1 MSDATPTRESLPDSI
16 ITEAPSTTSNNTFTT
31 QNHDLPSTS
40 SASSSKTPSTGT
52 PSPSLERKIK
62 DALKQNSLLND
73 STSSTESDKNLMDK
87 ELKVTIT

>member
-1 MSDATPTRESLPDSI
+1 MSDSTPNRESLPD
-16 ITEAPSTTSNNTFTT
+16 TPAPSTASTNTFTT

-73 STSSTESDKNLMDK
+73 STSSTESDKNLVDK
-87 ELKVTIT
+87 ELKVTIN